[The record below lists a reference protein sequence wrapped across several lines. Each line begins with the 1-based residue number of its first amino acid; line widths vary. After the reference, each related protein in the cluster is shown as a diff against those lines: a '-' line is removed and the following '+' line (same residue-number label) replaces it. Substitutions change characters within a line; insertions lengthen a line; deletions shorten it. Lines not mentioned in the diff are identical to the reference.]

1 MKLHEQ
7 EIRDLI
13 GHGVPFTIVVHSAD
27 RIRVASHDHIFIA
40 PLKDEAGEEID
51 DAKRS
56 DFFQVW
62 GDGRHYRFVAFAL
75 IALLETD
82 APISA

>member
-1 MKLHEQ
+1 LLIVLAT
-7 EIRDLI
+7 IRDESDGI
-13 GHGVPFTIVVHSAD
+13 Q
-27 RIRVASHDHIFIA
+27 DHY
-40 PLKDEAGEEID
+40 LKEKQQTKKEEVEEDEAGEEID

-56 DFFQVW
+56 YFFQVW
-62 GDGRHYRFVAFAL
+62 GDGRHYRFVAFAS

>member
-1 MKLHEQ
+1 
-7 EIRDLI
+7 
-13 GHGVPFTIVVHSAD
+13 
-27 RIRVASHDHIFIA
+27 VASHDHIFIA

-62 GDGRHYRFVAFAL
+62 GDGRHYRFVAFAS